1 MPETRG
7 LCLSE
12 EQTVSTVR
20 NLVSIFHLFNRF
32 LLRNFYFEIS
42 FTFELKFVFYLPLSL
57 PDIEATKDGSRK
69 SSLGYE
75 NRTL

>member
-20 NLVSIFHLFNRF
+20 ITSLICVIC
-32 LLRNFYFEIS
+32 IS
-42 FTFELKFVFYLPLSL
+42 FPWKNNFELLKSYLLVGF
-57 PDIEATKDGSRK
+57 EKTKKWDGK
-69 SSLGYE
+69 PGP
-75 NRTL
+75 